1 MTLSKPIALDLP
13 STDSEY
19 WLQHAL
25 GRLVTNPALLER
37 TLQAGV
43 QTTLA
48 GLPETTTTLLSLML
62 HRQAHRFQLMAKILD
77 ERLLKNVLRFLPLT
91 AASTSQEILRQRWQS
106 FRQAQE
112 GTEWPDHR
120 SCAMAFCHNTLVQPG
135 LIDADDSDAV
145 DVMRYEYTVL
155 RVDDRVRRRPPAIDA
170 DVIDEVSMSYPALVT
185 ACETVRFNWN
195 ISKEVLALR
204 TSLTGYRPKTSD
216 LYPHSDSKTAKAS
229 EPGETLLFYAS
240 WQDSQ
245 VRVLRVDPS
254 MLLLVSYCDG
264 LTPIVNLPRQLR
276 QAGYS
281 PQELESLGT
290 TLQKLQRIGLLRL
303 FADPAVA
310 RTAFLSQGLR

>member
-13 STDSEY
+13 STDPEY

-48 GLPETTTTLLSLML
+48 GLPESTLTLLSLML
-62 HRQAHRFQLMAKILD
+62 HRQTHRFQLMAKILD

-91 AASTSQEILRQRWQS
+91 AAITSQEILWQRWNS
-106 FRQAQE
+106 FRQAKE
-112 GTEWPDHR
+112 GIEWQDHR
-120 SCAMAFCHNTLVQPG
+120 SCAMAFCNNTLVQPG
-135 LIDADDSDAV
+135 LIDVDDSHAV

-155 RVDDRVRRRPPAIDA
+155 RVDDRVRRLPPVIVA
-170 DVIDEVSMSYPALVT
+170 DVIDEVSASYPALVT
-185 ACETVRFNWN
+185 ACETVHFNWN

-204 TSLTGYRPKTSD
+204 TSLTGYRPKTSN
-216 LYPHSDSKTAKAS
+216 LYPHPDSEISKAS

-245 VRVLRVDPS
+245 VRILRVDPS

-264 LTPIVNLPRQLR
+264 QTPIVNLPRQLR
-276 QAGYS
+276 QAGYP
-281 PQELESLGT
+281 PQELESLGNA
-290 TLQKLQRIGLLRL
+290 LQKLQRIGLLRL

-310 RTAFLSQGLR
+310 RTTFLSQELR